1 MEESTS
7 KPASRES
14 IFAKLGRL
22 SYRYRALV
30 IAVWGGLL
38 LLSLMSIPRLDNAL
52 TGIGTV
58 YQEGEAARAE
68 QVLKQELN
76 SDPDDVLTLVLE
88 SLGNQP
94 IAQRQSEFEGLLNQV
109 RSVPSVGSVASAT
122 ERLNY
127 GSTDDSVSYRS
138 INLKESSSEQ
148 KKQAVERIQE
158 AIAQS
163 DTPDLNAYLIGQPVI
178 NVEAQRISKADLRRA
193 EAITL
198 PLTLIALL
206 FVFGSVLAAG
216 MPLVM
221 GIVTVSVT
229 FGLMWL
235 VAQGMDLSVFA
246 LNITTML
253 GLGIG
258 IDSSLLIVNRFREEL
273 PCGSVEQAVVRTVDT
288 AGRTVFF
295 SGFTTCIGLVSLL
308 LFPIVLLQSLG
319 VGGFLV
325 VLLSVAAALTLLPAL
340 LGVLRGGVNRWRV
353 LRIAPQQ
360 SGIWRAIARRI
371 IRHSVAAT
379 LLVIAIIALLVYPFS
394 QARFGLGDA
403 DVLPRDVPARQ
414 GIEVLKQSFGAGAV
428 SPLLLVVSTNNP
440 NDSILSEQ
448 HLTTLNNLVSNL
460 QDNPRVAQ
468 IQSIVNLNP
477 NLSLQ
482 DYQQLYRNP
491 QSLPP
496 NLANALKQLSSNSTT
511 LIRVYSRT
519 TRELVGEIR
528 SFSLEDLSL
537 QVGGQPASQLDTI
550 QVISQRFWWVLTAIV
565 VVTFVVLFVHFNS
578 LIIPLKAI
586 FLNLMSIGASFGAL
600 VFVFQQGNFH
610 TWLNFTPLGYLHIL
624 LPVILFCVLFG
635 LSMDYEVFLLT
646 RIKEAYDHSGNN
658 TRSLIEGL
666 ERTGRIIT
674 SAAVLMMIVTGGFGL
689 TQIIFVK
696 ALGLGVA
703 LAVFIDATL
712 IRVILVPASMHL
724 LGKWNWWSPK
734 FLRPDRT
741 KFKPD

>member
-122 ERLNY
+122 EGLNY

-206 FVFGSVLAAG
+206 FVFGSLLAAG

-288 AGRTVFF
+288 AGQTVFF

-340 LGVLRGGVNRWRV
+340 LSVLRGGVNRWRV

-674 SAAVLMMIVTGGFGL
+674 SAAVLMIIVTGGFGL

>member
-7 KPASRES
+7 KPATRES

-38 LLSLMSIPRLDNAL
+38 LLSLISIPRLDNAL

-122 ERLNY
+122 EGLNY

-477 NLSLQ
+477 NLSFQ

-674 SAAVLMMIVTGGFGL
+674 SAAVLMIIVTGGFGL

>member
-38 LLSLMSIPRLDNAL
+38 LLSLISIPRLDNAL

-94 IAQRQSEFEGLLNQV
+94 IAQRQSEFERLLNQV

-122 ERLNY
+122 EGLNY

-235 VAQGMDLSVFA
+235 VAHGMDLSVFA

-674 SAAVLMMIVTGGFGL
+674 SAAVLMIIVTGGFGL